1 MDSRDPHHPKAHA
14 QETNADQEE
23 PSKGPSLIL
32 MYTLIALAILVAA
45 AIAAI
50 IVLPFYLRR

>member
-1 MDSRDPHHPKAHA
+1 MDKPEPEDRKSDNT
-14 QETNADQEE
+14 ESEE
-23 PSKGPSLIL
+23 PSKGPNLILIYSLIV
-32 MYTLIALAILVAA
+32 LAILVAA